1 MNIKK
6 YSHTLFAILSFL
18 LIATACNKD
27 IPISSKE
34 IDLIKLEIIDRSVL
48 PEGIAYTIKL
58 TNSSKHTIKHNN
70 VYISY
75 PFKTANGTIGN
86 VFKVEAENNKLNIKP
101 GEEIILNAFTPIEEY
116 EGNTKLNTEECYLEI
131 KGYIDEMKEENQ
143 FGKTQGTNF
152 QMGSH

>member
-18 LIATACNKD
+18 IIATACNRD
-27 IPISSKE
+27 IPISSQE
-34 IDLIKLEIIDRSVL
+34 IDQITLEIIDRSEL

-58 TNSSKHTIKHNN
+58 TNSSKHTIKQNN

-75 PFKTANGTIGN
+75 PFKIANGTKGN
-86 VFKVEAENNKLNIKP
+86 DFKVEAKNNKLNIKP
-101 GEEIILNAFTPIEEY
+101 DEEIILSAFTPIEEY

-131 KGYIDEMKEENQ
+131 KGYIDEMKEENY
-143 FGKTQGTNF
+143 FGKTHGTNF
-152 QMGSH
+152 RVR